1 MEEIVFV
8 TCLARVWIETMAE
21 ARWEIYSHPS
31 DIGIRGLGPTR
42 EEAFAQAAL
51 ALTAV
56 ITEVEKVQPKQ
67 AVDIECR
74 EEDEELLF
82 VCWLSALLYEMD
94 TRRML
99 FGRFEIEAVAG
110 GLKARAWGEPVDIAR
125 HEPAVEVKAATYA
138 DLKVERQS
146 DGAWL
151 AQCIVDV

>member
-1 MEEIVFV
+1 M
-8 TCLARVWIETMAE
+8 TE
-21 ARWEIYSHPS
+21 ARWELYSHPS

-51 ALTAV
+51 ALTSV
-56 ITEVEKVQPKQ
+56 ITDLEKVEPKQ
-67 AVDIECR
+67 AVDIECQ

-82 VCWLSALLYEMD
+82 LSWLSSLLYEMD

-99 FGRFEIEAVAG
+99 FRRFEVEATKR
-110 GLKARAWGEPVDIAR
+110 GLKAKAWGEPVDVAR

-138 DLKVERQS
+138 DLKVERKS
-146 DGAWL
+146 DGTWL